1 MNQQIYIHYGA
12 TEFDPEKGF
21 PIENNKGWIKPKGGL
36 WASRINATRGWKDWC
51 EVEDFREC
59 TEKLSFKFTIKNGS
73 NIVTIKSL
81 EDLEKL
87 PVQEGSRW
95 SKDTPWRS
103 YIIDFEKCI
112 DQGIDAVELCIYG
125 DEYDC
130 DDYFELHN
138 SLYGWDCDS
147 IVILNPNAV
156 IPVSDTEGMTA

>member
-1 MNQQIYIHYGA
+1 MQHEVGKIGV
-12 TEFDPEKGF
+12 K
-21 PIENNKGWIKPKGGL
+21 L
-36 WASRINATRGWKDWC
+36 RISGS
-51 EVEDFREC
+51 

-81 EDLEKL
+81 EDIKKL

>member
-36 WASRINATRGWKDWC
+36 WASRINATRSWKDWC

-81 EDLEKL
+81 EDIKKL
-87 PVQEGSRW
+87 PV
-95 SKDTPWRS
+95 
-103 YIIDFEKCI
+103 
-112 DQGIDAVELCIYG
+112 
-125 DEYDC
+125 
-130 DDYFELHN
+130 
-138 SLYGWDCDS
+138 
-147 IVILNPNAV
+147 
-156 IPVSDTEGMTA
+156 